1 MKIAYFSPLNP
12 QRSGIS
18 DYSEELLPHLAGSAE
33 IDLFVDGFW
42 PLNKSLGSAHRCFDY
57 QNRPE
62 DLKRLPDYDAILYHM
77 GNDHRYH
84 AGIYQTARAFPG
96 IVVLHD
102 FALQNFFKGLA
113 ETSTNMSHYYDEL
126 NACSDSELRSSG
138 VVTRE
143 PLMISA
149 THSEPLRYPL
159 NCRIARNAEALIV
172 HSEWSR
178 SRLSFIAPAVP
189 IAHINLP
196 VLPQNQHKESMPLLP
211 NKGRGVELA
220 SFGHITTEKGIERT
234 LKVLSTL
241 RKKYQ
246 FHYTL
251 VGQSDSFDVV
261 QIVRSYKLTDRVT
274 ITGYVSMDEFERR
287 IAGTDVAINLRDRT
301 VGETSAS
308 VCRIMAAG
316 VPCIVSNVAWFAEL
330 PDEVAIKVET
340 GAKADES
347 LREQLRRLM
356 EDATLRQRI
365 GANAQHYMRQE
376 HAIEKSAKS
385 YLDFIRTVIAQRARR
400 RFIRRVST
408 ELAHLQ
414 TIQSNEIFLRGVA
427 SEIAGLTPA
436 KIFAIKEIL

>member
-1 MKIAYFSPLNP
+1 
-12 QRSGIS
+12 
-18 DYSEELLPHLAGSAE
+18 
-33 IDLFVDGFW
+33 
-42 PLNKSLGSAHRCFDY
+42 
-57 QNRPE
+57 
-62 DLKRLPDYDAILYHM
+62 M

-84 AGIYQTARAFPG
+84 TGIYQTARAFPG

-126 NACSDSELRSSG
+126 NACSDSELNQSA
-138 VVTRE
+138 VVTRD
-143 PLMISA
+143 PVTISA
-149 THSEPLRYPL
+149 TYSEPLRYPL

-178 SRLSFIAPAVP
+178 SRLSAIAPAVP

-196 VLPQNQHKESMPLLP
+196 VSPENKHKESMPLLP

-287 IAGTDVAINLRDRT
+287 A
-301 VGETSAS
+301 TS
-308 VCRIMAAG
+308 
-316 VPCIVSNVAWFAEL
+316 
-330 PDEVAIKVET
+330 
-340 GAKADES
+340 
-347 LREQLRRLM
+347 
-356 EDATLRQRI
+356 
-365 GANAQHYMRQE
+365 
-376 HAIEKSAKS
+376 
-385 YLDFIRTVIAQRARR
+385 
-400 RFIRRVST
+400 
-408 ELAHLQ
+408 
-414 TIQSNEIFLRGVA
+414 
-427 SEIAGLTPA
+427 
-436 KIFAIKEIL
+436 

>member
-1 MKIAYFSPLNP
+1 
-12 QRSGIS
+12 
-18 DYSEELLPHLAGSAE
+18 
-33 IDLFVDGFW
+33 
-42 PLNKSLGSAHRCFDY
+42 
-57 QNRPE
+57 
-62 DLKRLPDYDAILYHM
+62 
-77 GNDHRYH
+77 
-84 AGIYQTARAFPG
+84 
-96 IVVLHD
+96 
-102 FALQNFFKGLA
+102 
-113 ETSTNMSHYYDEL
+113 
-126 NACSDSELRSSG
+126 
-138 VVTRE
+138 
-143 PLMISA
+143 
-149 THSEPLRYPL
+149 
-159 NCRIARNAEALIV
+159 
-172 HSEWSR
+172 
-178 SRLSFIAPAVP
+178 
-189 IAHINLP
+189 
-196 VLPQNQHKESMPLLP
+196 MPLLP

-251 VGQSDSFDVV
+251 VGQRDSFDVV
-261 QIVRSYKLTDRVT
+261 QIVRAYKLTDRVT

-340 GAKADES
+340 GAQADES
-347 LREQLRRLM
+347 LSEQLRRLM
-356 EDATLRQRI
+356 DDATLRQLI

-385 YLDFIRTVIAQRARR
+385 YLDFIRTVVDQRARR

-414 TIQSNEIFLRGVA
+414 TTQSNEIFLRGVA